1 MLVYVACFTWFLIEY
16 MYFENVHLYT
26 YDLFAEKL
34 GFKLTWGCM
43 VFYPFF
49 YPIGIHSIIASV
61 ATEHRLK
68 TGGSDISAACAVGIA
83 VLFFAGWSL
92 TRGANMQKYYFRTQ
106 PECKT
111 FLFGLVEQRTLPGT
125 HILVS
130 GWWGVAR
137 HLNYFGEIIQGIA
150 LSLPGYFVGPSLYW
164 QFLPFLYPLYYV
176 ALFVT
181 R

>member
-61 ATEHRLK
+61 ATEHRMK
-68 TGGSDISAACAVGIA
+68 TGGSDISVECAVVIA

-137 HLNYFGEIIQGIA
+137 HLNYFGEII
-150 LSLPGYFVGPSLYW
+150 
-164 QFLPFLYPLYYV
+164 
-176 ALFVT
+176 
-181 R
+181 